1 METQD
6 VPVAQDAGRRGA
18 SGADALS
25 ARAFGQKVPRQIP
38 SSTSRLPRPT
48 PASLTDAARAQP
60 RSARRD
66 VDDAARVAK
75 SDARIADMVTRV
87 RADECGDAKKQ
98 MTKSLKPHND
108 LRGGMHA
115 AAQVTPRVVESRT
128 RHICHRKRVGDVR
141 VRRRCAVA
149 SSPGDAPRDA
159 DADSSVSLLEFYS
172 GSGMMRRAL
181 ANAVS
186 GSTPRRVV
194 RGIGAIDNS
203 QVANAV
209 YEANFPE
216 DQPVRRN
223 VEHLTTDF
231 LEKLG
236 DADVWTASPP
246 CQPYTRKGLEKHG
259 EDARALS
266 FINLLQLFPE
276 LAPGKKPHRILV
288 ENVVGFE
295 TSATRDLLVNTLL
308 PGYDVRE
315 FVGVSPSDI
324 GVPNTRPRYYLL
336 AKRKGLGFVD
346 TTKPFQSGENVNGT
360 PDNSTNAGLNRGTNK
375 EKENAKPLGAYLDP
389 KLTKNEL
396 DALTVPFSVTGKYWR
411 WLDVVTPGSTTCQC
425 FTGGYGKTPV
435 RRVRVGRGP
444 ARVRGW
450 RELFRTTRRRFTIS
464 SDRRAASRRA
474 SILRAKRNSCSAR
487 AERRLDSSR
496 NPNPKTALFHTG
508 EQHQRTGG
516 GDADAVAH
524 GRRGDSLK
532 TRYLFA
538 WPEGK

>member
-425 FTGGYGKTPV
+425 FTGGYGKTPFGGSV
-435 RRVRVGRGP
+435 LAVDPRGFVDGENCSEQHGGGSRFRLTGAP
-444 ARVRGW
+444 PRGALRYFAPKEIAAVHGLNEDW
-450 RELFRTTRRRFTIS
+450 ILPETLTRRQLYFTLGNSIS
-464 SDRRAASRRA
+464 VQVVETLMRW
-474 SILRAKRNSCSAR
+474 LM
-487 AERRLDSSR
+487 E
-496 NPNPKTALFHTG
+496 
-508 EQHQRTGG
+508 
-516 GDADAVAH
+516 DAV
-524 GRRGDSLK
+524 
-532 TRYLFA
+532 TR
-538 WPEGK
+538 